1 MYIQR
6 LAENFV
12 QKEFSFLRYLVLKL
26 MHTCT
31 VCTKNVF
38 LSAVTYSAQVF
49 FNVEAY
55 SVKKSVGYCAK
66 DFLAL
71 LATASKNL

>member
-1 MYIQR
+1 
-6 LAENFV
+6 
-12 QKEFSFLRYLVLKL
+12 
-26 MHTCT
+26 MHTCLY
-31 VCTKNVF
+31 KKRF

-49 FNVEAY
+49 FNIEAF